1 MEQKKNDRNRV
12 RRYRRMT
19 FGQIK
24 KRWMKISVGRRRG
37 TLKAGIDQLERAL
50 NLTSFDMAARLEII
64 GALMGKRELTSAT
77 KSRIKNHCREMRK
90 EADFLQ
96 KAGLY
101 LLDMKRH

>member
-1 MEQKKNDRNRV
+1 MEQKKNDRNRT

-24 KRWMKISVGRRRG
+24 KRWMKTSVGQRRG
-37 TLKAGIDQLERAL
+37 TLKAGADQMELAL
-50 NLTSFDMAARLEII
+50 NLTSFDIAARLEII
-64 GALMGKRELTSAT
+64 GALVSKREVAAT
-77 KSRIKNHCREMRK
+77 KSRIKNHCKELRK

-101 LLDMKRH
+101 LLDMNRH